1 MKKIEKGDHVAIVV
15 KVVEP
20 EADYAGMIV
29 SPMNVFEGETQP
41 VDEEFYIMG
50 GRILGKVDFTKE
62 RGWDFAES

>member
-20 EADYAGMIV
+20 EADYCGMIM

-50 GRILGKVDFTKE
+50 NKILGKVEFTKE
-62 RGWDFAES
+62 SGWDFEKS